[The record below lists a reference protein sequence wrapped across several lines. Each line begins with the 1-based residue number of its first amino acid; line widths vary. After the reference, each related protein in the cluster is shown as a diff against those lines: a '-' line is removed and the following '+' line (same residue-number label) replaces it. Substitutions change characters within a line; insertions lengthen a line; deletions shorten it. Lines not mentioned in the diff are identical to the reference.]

1 MRELLHDIALSFCPE
16 SIRRVHRPASPS
28 RVLLAAIL
36 SGPLQT
42 LLFGKWF
49 ISGYLAFLA
58 LRGRQLAPAV
68 ERMNVTTQGWFV
80 ALLSIEYVVF
90 HPLALLRLYL
100 ATEGFIR
107 FVGGIAASEVVP
119 SLPVVLFF
127 KIRKHL
133 HERRV
138 RRDLKPLISIPD
150 SLERLSDGERLRIKT
165 AIAKAGWN
173 ASITIGVDGEWYE
186 VEREERG
193 AFPRTHIYILRRA
206 PVGKILRAYDEYDSG
221 AAIKDS

>member
-1 MRELLHDIALSFCPE
+1 M
-16 SIRRVHRPASPS
+16 VHLRLPGIPGVTRPAAGPGRGAHECDDPGLVCRTLVD
-28 RVLLAAIL
+28 RVRGL
-36 SGPLQT
+36 S
-42 LLFGKWF
+42 
-49 ISGYLAFLA
+49 S
-58 LRGRQLAPAV
+58 
-68 ERMNVTTQGWFV
+68 
-80 ALLSIEYVVF
+80 
-90 HPLALLRLYL
+90 L

>member
-1 MRELLHDIALSFCPE
+1 
-16 SIRRVHRPASPS
+16 
-28 RVLLAAIL
+28 
-36 SGPLQT
+36 
-42 LLFGKWF
+42 
-49 ISGYLAFLA
+49 
-58 LRGRQLAPAV
+58 LAPAV

-100 ATEGFIR
+100 AAEGFIR

-127 KIRKHL
+127 KMRKYL
-133 HERRV
+133 QERRI
-138 RRDLKPLISIPD
+138 RRDLEPLVSIPD

-193 AFPRTHIYILRRA
+193 AFPRTHVYILRRV
-206 PVGKILRAYDEYDSG
+206 PVGKILRGYDEYDSG
-221 AAIKDS
+221 AAMKGS